1 MKKLAHGS
9 ARRSFVSVIL
19 ALAATLGACAPLPKS
34 HDASSAGGGGGGGAS
49 ARAGWVTEAHEE
61 NPTIAREAP
70 SDRAPRTERVDL
82 RPPRTGVVY
91 CTRCQ

>member
-19 ALAATLGACAPLPKS
+19 ALAATLGACAPLPES
-34 HDASSAGGGGGGGAS
+34 HDASSAGGGGGGAS
-49 ARAGWVTEAHEE
+49 ARAGWVAEAHEA
-61 NPTIAREAP
+61 NAPIAREALAE
-70 SDRAPRTERVDL
+70 RAPRTERVDL